1 MVSWAVAVYH
11 IARFPFEAVPFCRK
25 EECTMKKLYS
35 PMSVDVVRFEAEDV
49 ITVSRLSV
57 DPTTPTTAPT
67 GDPYVTTG

>member
-1 MVSWAVAVYH
+1 
-11 IARFPFEAVPFCRK
+11 
-25 EECTMKKLYS
+25 MKKLYS

-67 GDPYVTTG
+67 DPYVTTG